1 MELLF
6 LEPILKQNIWGGD
19 RLHTEY
25 GYTIPS
31 NHTGECWAIS
41 AHPNGDCLIRNGH
54 FKGIHLS
61 ELWKLKPELF
71 CRPSSYPVPES
82 ADIASMSFP
91 LMVKIIDAR
100 QDLSIQVHPDD
111 TYAKIHEHGSLG
123 KTECWYILD
132 CDEDASI
139 VIGHHAQT
147 KKELETMIHQNR
159 WSQFIRTIPIKKG
172 DFFQINPGCVH
183 AIKGGTLILETQQ
196 SSDITYRVY
205 DYDRLA
211 DGKPR
216 PLHLAQSLDVI
227 TVPFK
232 NQTQEKPSITRMPGA
247 VHTHLISCAY
257 YSVDK
262 YEIHGSLTLD
272 FPAVFTNI
280 SILEGEGTIDRI
292 PVHKGEHLIVPAGY
306 GRSILSGNFTCITST
321 PENLPQSPSHAIDS
335 YGHILNVEVDNIMDN
350 MKAG

>member
-25 GYTIPS
+25 GYAIPS
-31 NHTGECWAIS
+31 DHTGECWAVS
-41 AHPNGDCLIRNGH
+41 AHPNGDCRIQNGAL
-54 FKGIHLS
+54 GGVHLS
-61 ELWKLKPELF
+61 ELWESKPEIFGLSAI
-71 CRPSSYPVPES
+71 SSQGSSIP
-82 ADIASMSFP
+82 FP
-91 LMVKIIDAR
+91 LMVKIIDAS

-111 TYAKIHEHGSLG
+111 AYAKVHEHGSLG

-132 CDEDASI
+132 CEENASI
-139 VIGHHAQT
+139 VIGHHART
-147 KKELETMIHQNR
+147 KKELETMIHENQ

-172 DFFQINPGCVH
+172 DFFQIDPGCVH

-205 DYDRLA
+205 DYDRLS

-232 NQTQEKPSITRMPGA
+232 NQAQVQPFITRLPGA
-247 VHTHLISCAY
+247 VHTHFITCPY

-262 YEIHGSLTLD
+262 YEIQGSLTLKS
-272 FPAVFTNI
+272 PSVFTNV
-280 SILEGEGTIDRI
+280 SILEGEGTVDGI
-292 PVHKGEHLIVPAGY
+292 PVHKGEHFIIPAGY
-306 GRSILSGNFTCITST
+306 GSCVFSGHFTFISSI
-321 PENLPQSPSHAIDS
+321 PENLSRVQARRA
-335 YGHILNVEVDNIMDN
+335 L
-350 MKAG
+350 